1 LVPGLIELM
10 GAVPTT
16 DVVGVAVIEPS
27 SS

>member
-1 LVPGLIELM
+1 LIELM
-10 GAVPTT
+10 GGVPTT